1 VILIN
6 STRSGEEPRTIISTE
21 IHHICPDSKLLF
33 LLIFAVSKFFLI
45 MTLEEKGKFAPPS
58 IMTTYPQKVSDAIQQ
73 CENLIAATHWDLYD
87 NNKVDGADL
96 YVGKN

>member
-1 VILIN
+1 
-6 STRSGEEPRTIISTE
+6 
-21 IHHICPDSKLLF
+21 
-33 LLIFAVSKFFLI
+33 
-45 MTLEEKGKFAPPS
+45 MTLEEKGKFAPPP

-73 CENLIAATHWDLYD
+73 CENIIAATHRDLYD